1 MKKPK
6 SPLSIR
12 IIYWITQVAF
22 YLTILTGVFILAINV
37 LFFTPF
43 FGNDLQ
49 LHVQFPAKFS
59 ILEQGTLDWGN
70 RHVDVELV
78 EATSKIHFINTPM
91 YIARWFGTAMLFA
104 YGFMLFLVIMFRK
117 FIFNIRKNMFF
128 ETENI
133 EYLRYISYGLF
144 GFWIFALVYGRILGN
159 YLANSLHFEQVVML
173 QDYNN
178 FIGILMLALFLWV
191 LSHIFTV
198 GARLKEEQ
206 DLTI

>member
-1 MKKPK
+1 MKKQK

-12 IIYWITQVAF
+12 IIYWLTQVGF
-22 YLTILTGVFILAINV
+22 YLTILTGVFVIAINV
-37 LFFTPF
+37 LFFTSF

-59 ILEQGTLDWGN
+59 ILEKGTLELGN
-70 RHVDVELV
+70 GQVDVELV

-91 YIARWFGTAMLFA
+91 YIARWFGSAVLLA
-104 YGFMLFLVIMFRK
+104 YGFMLYMILMFRK
-117 FIFNIRKNMFF
+117 FILNIRKNMFF
-128 ETENI
+128 ELENI
-133 EYLRYISYGLF
+133 EYLRNIAYGLF
-144 GFWIFALVYGRILGN
+144 GLWVFALVYSRILVKS
-159 YLANSLHFEQVVML
+159 LANSLRFEHVVML
-173 QDYNN
+173 EDYNN

-191 LSHIFTV
+191 LSHVFSV